1 MFLFSKP
8 KSKAVEVSRFVDSL
22 PKDGVMCDG
31 PIAYFLAYQ
40 TDKRVV
46 IIPHE
51 RVSDVYQTLLS
62 IKEFHLNYAVISN
75 NHTKKYHPPATK
87 FIEENFMFLISIE
100 EDNDEYFVYEIPEAV
115 KFGKGKVS
123 AKNKCML
130 CGTGVSCGSE
140 FVPLSG
146 ILWH

>member
-1 MFLFSKP
+1 M
-8 KSKAVEVSRFVDSL
+8 A
-22 PKDGVMCDG
+22 DG

-62 IKEFHLNYAVISN
+62 VVQFDLNYAVISKK
-75 NHTKKYHPPATK
+75 HTEKYNPPATAY
-87 FIEENFMFLISIE
+87 IQENFDFLFSVK
-100 EDNDEYFVYEIPEAV
+100 EDSDEYFIYEVPEAV
-115 KFGKGKVS
+115 KFSKGKNK
-123 AKNKCML
+123 AKNNCVL

-146 ILWH
+146 VLWN